1 MIYNEV
7 YQCPKCFNT
16 LLVSNKLLHDLR
28 CTVENPA
35 TYENILFRQSLQMSN
50 DSSPNIYK
58 SISGG
63 RTSFKN
69 KDGTMTDIV
78 REKNIRGKEELI
90 ETKYDPQGN
99 IITRKR
105 ADTSGFSLTDSNIH
119 EYSEITLNNYD
130 NNDYDTRY
138 DNNNNTY
145 YEVNKEVEEV
155 RKKPSVI
162 VETAE
167 AQEIVIEA
175 PAKYDP
181 HVTINQPIYGDTII
195 NSKSGYSNSGQS
207 KSGYSNTGY
216 SKSGYSNSNSGYSK
230 SGYSN
235 SGYSNTGYSKT
246 GYSKT
251 GYSKTGYSKTGYSKS
266 GYSNT
271 GYSNT
276 GYNDTTYDN
285 YTSNT
290 NNNYSIQNEIT
301 TNNYDYS
308 KTNDYTSQYK
318 SSKYNKNY
326 DYSNFD
332 NQFNNTGANH
342 TYSSSYNL
350 DGNKKYSK
358 SKTYS
363 EFNSSDYQY

>member
-105 ADTSGFSLTDSNIH
+105 ADTSGFSLTDSNLN
-119 EYSEITLNNYD
+119 EFSEITLNNYD
-130 NNDYDTRY
+130 HKNDYDTRY

-145 YEVNKEVEEV
+145 YEVNKEVEET
-155 RKKPSVI
+155 RTKPSVI

-167 AQEIVIEA
+167 AQEIVYEA
-175 PAKYDP
+175 PVKYDP

-195 NSKSGYSNSGQS
+195 NS
-207 KSGYSNTGY
+207 NT
-216 SKSGYSNSNSGYSK
+216 NSGY
-230 SGYSN
+230 
-235 SGYSNTGYSKT
+235 
-246 GYSKT
+246 
-251 GYSKTGYSKTGYSKS
+251 
-266 GYSNT
+266 
-271 GYSNT
+271 
-276 GYNDTTYDN
+276 NDGTYDN
-285 YTSNT
+285 ITSNT
-290 NNNYSIQNEIT
+290 NNDYSIQNEIT

-308 KTNDYTSQYK
+308 QSNDYTNQYK

-326 DYSNFD
+326 ESSKYKHNYESSKYKHNYESSKYNQNYESSKYD
-332 NQFNNTGANH
+332 NQYNNTGGSH
-342 TYSSSYNL
+342 TYSSSYNTK
-350 DGNKKYSK
+350 GNKKNSK
-358 SKTYS
+358 SKKYS
-363 EFNSSDYQY
+363 EYTSYDYQY

>member
-216 SKSGYSNSNSGYSK
+216 S
-230 SGYSN
+230 
-235 SGYSNTGYSKT
+235 
-246 GYSKT
+246 
-251 GYSKTGYSKTGYSKS
+251 
-266 GYSNT
+266 
-271 GYSNT
+271 NT

-318 SSKYNKNY
+318 SSKYNKNN

-332 NQFNNTGANH
+332 NQFNNTGASH

-350 DGNKKYSK
+350 DGNKKNSK

>member
-105 ADTSGFSLTDSNIH
+105 ADTSGFSLTDNNLH

-167 AQEIVIEA
+167 AQEIVYEA

-195 NSKSGYSNSGQS
+195 NNKSGYSISGHS
-207 KSGYSNTGY
+207 KTSKTGY
-216 SKSGYSNSNSGYSK
+216 SNSGYSK
-230 SGYSN
+230 TGYSNSGYSKTGYSNSGHSKTSKTGYSN
-235 SGYSNTGYSKT
+235 SGYSNIGYNNS
-246 GYSKT
+246 
-251 GYSKTGYSKTGYSKS
+251 
-266 GYSNT
+266 

-276 GYNDTTYDN
+276 GYNDVTYDN
-285 YTSNT
+285 LTSNT
-290 NNNYSIQNEIT
+290 NNDYSIQNEIT

-326 DYSNFD
+326 DYGNFD
-332 NQFNNTGANH
+332 NQFNNTGKSH
-342 TYSSSYNL
+342 TYSRSYNL
-350 DGNKKYSK
+350 DGNKKYSE

-363 EFNSSDYQY
+363 EFNSYDYQY

>member
-1 MIYNEV
+1 MIYNKV
-7 YQCPKCFNT
+7 YKCPKCFNT

-50 DSSPNIYK
+50 NPSENIYK
-58 SISGG
+58 SISG

-69 KDGTMTDIV
+69 EDGTMIDIV

-105 ADTSGFSLTDSNIH
+105 ADTSGFSLPDNNLH
-119 EYSEITLNNYD
+119 EFSEITLNNPDY

-145 YEVNKEVEEV
+145 YEVNKGVEEV

-167 AQEIVIEA
+167 AQEIVYEA
-175 PAKYDP
+175 PVKYDP

-195 NSKSGYSNSGQS
+195 NS
-207 KSGYSNTGY
+207 
-216 SKSGYSNSNSGYSK
+216 NSGYSD
-230 SGYSN
+230 G
-235 SGYSNTGYSKT
+235 
-246 GYSKT
+246 
-251 GYSKTGYSKTGYSKS
+251 
-266 GYSNT
+266 
-271 GYSNT
+271 
-276 GYNDTTYDN
+276 TYDN
-285 YTSNT
+285 ITSNT
-290 NNNYSIQNEIT
+290 NNDISIQNEIT

-308 KTNDYTSQYK
+308 QTNQYTDQYNTTE
-318 SSKYNKNY
+318 YNQNY
-326 DYSNFD
+326 DISNYD
-332 NQFNNTGANH
+332 NQINNTGESH
-342 TYSSSYNL
+342 TYSSGYNMNENKSYYTKN
-350 DGNKKYSK
+350 YSD
-358 SKTYS
+358 
-363 EFNSSDYQY
+363 FNSYDYQY

>member
-1 MIYNEV
+1 M
-7 YQCPKCFNT
+7 
-16 LLVSNKLLHDLR
+16 
-28 CTVENPA
+28 
-35 TYENILFRQSLQMSN
+35 
-50 DSSPNIYK
+50 
-58 SISGG
+58 
-63 RTSFKN
+63 
-69 KDGTMTDIV
+69 
-78 REKNIRGKEELI
+78 
-90 ETKYDPQGN
+90 
-99 IITRKR
+99 
-105 ADTSGFSLTDSNIH
+105 TDSNIH

-138 DNNNNTY
+138 DNNNNIY

-246 GYSKT
+246 VYNS
-251 GYSKTGYSKTGYSKS
+251 S

-332 NQFNNTGANH
+332 NQFNNTGASH

-350 DGNKKYSK
+350 DGIKKYSK

>member
-1 MIYNEV
+1 MIYNKV
-7 YQCPKCFNT
+7 YQCPKCYNT

-35 TYENILFRQSLQMSN
+35 TYENILFRKSLQMSN
-50 DSSPNIYK
+50 NPSLNIYK
-58 SISGG
+58 SVSG

-69 KDGTMTDIV
+69 EDGTMIDIV

-105 ADTSGFSLTDSNIH
+105 ADTSGFGLNDSNIH

-130 NNDYDTRY
+130 LNNDYDTRY

-145 YEVNKEVEEV
+145 YEVNKGVEEV

-162 VETAE
+162 FETAE
-167 AQEIVIEA
+167 AQEIVYEA

-195 NSKSGYSNSGQS
+195 NSKSGYN
-207 KSGYSNTGY
+207 N
-216 SKSGYSNSNSGYSK
+216 
-230 SGYSN
+230 
-235 SGYSNTGYSKT
+235 
-246 GYSKT
+246 
-251 GYSKTGYSKTGYSKS
+251 
-266 GYSNT
+266 
-271 GYSNT
+271 
-276 GYNDTTYDN
+276 TTYDDI
-285 YTSNT
+285 TSNI
-290 NNNYSIQNEIT
+290 NNDYNIQNDTT

-308 KTNDYTSQYK
+308 QTNQYTTNEYNSTDYNQNFDIS
-318 SSKYNKNY
+318 NY
-326 DYSNFD
+326 D
-332 NQFNNTGANH
+332 NQLNNSGGSH
-342 TYSSSYNL
+342 TYSHSYNMK
-350 DGNKKYSK
+350 GNTKSYYK

-363 EFNSSDYQY
+363 NYNSYDYQF